1 MKITN
6 IRLRHLTGHMEV
18 DGPFFEDRLLQP
30 TDIYEEFRTNRRQIG
45 NRGSQVDNETFKV
58 EQTFVQIDTDEGV
71 SGISSAG
78 FGGTNWHVWQLKDL
92 LIGRDP
98 LATEFLWDIMHR
110 TAVHGR
116 QGEPM
121 MAISTLDIAL
131 WDLKGKWL
139 GKPVYM
145 LIGGPCRKSM
155 PAYASML
162 GHNVTDMGLVRE
174 RAIDGQ
180 RARLHRA
187 EMVLQTRPDVWARRA

>member
-1 MKITN
+1 MKITD

-30 TDIYEEFRTNRRQIG
+30 TDIYEEFRNDRDQIG
-45 NRGSQVDNETFKV
+45 NRGNQVDGSTFQV
-58 EQTFVQIDTDEGV
+58 EQTFVLIDTDEGV
-71 SGISSAG
+71 SGICGGMFAG
-78 FGGTNWHVWQLKDL
+78 VPWHIWQMKDL

-121 MAISTLDIAL
+121 MAISLLDNAL

-145 LIGGPCRKSM
+145 LIGGPCRKTM

-174 RAIDGQ
+174 RATMAKERGFTAQ
-180 RARLHRA
+180 KWFFP
-187 EMVLQTRPDVWARRA
+187 TRTDVGT

>member
-30 TDIYEEFRTNRRQIG
+30 TDIYEEFRADRNQIG
-45 NRGSQVDNETFKV
+45 NRGTQVDTGTFKV

-71 SGISSAG
+71 SGICGGMFAG
-78 FGGTNWHVWQLKDL
+78 VPWHIWQMKDL

-121 MAISTLDIAL
+121 MAISLLDNAL
-131 WDLKGKWL
+131 WDLKGRWL
-139 GKPVYM
+139 G
-145 LIGGPCRKSM
+145 
-155 PAYASML
+155 
-162 GHNVTDMGLVRE
+162 
-174 RAIDGQ
+174 
-180 RARLHRA
+180 
-187 EMVLQTRPDVWARRA
+187 